1 MQAINEAPRCRKVS
15 HLSSSH
21 LVWIRLTQKYLV
33 LSERDL
39 KSPAMRSKL
48 LSLHLVLNVLHNHMA
63 LFVDPHVAIV
73 SSTSRDRTPFLTATK
88 QYLCLALS
96 RNAVSP
102 VIQVFELSCE
112 IFSRMLSGM
121 RQKLKKEIEVLLN
134 EIFLPILEMR
144 TSTVRQKSL
153 LLAAFAR
160 LAQDP
165 QALVDIYLNYDCD
178 RSSLDNIYER
188 LLNVVSKLGTTH
200 FAPTNERPGPP
211 VVSAL
216 STAAS
221 PFPLQATSLYDS
233 SRFSDPHF
241 VGQPAEAH
249 LKRQSLECLV
259 EVLKSLVSWAGR
271 GSVPAAAAATAAAGL
286 VPSTSSTSLS
296 GSSRPSMSVDDRR
309 TSETDL
315 HSTSASATPTLNGN
329 HANGDRRNTSGTN
342 TPDVVGG
349 PSDDPSRFENAKQRK
364 TTLLEGI
371 KKFNFKPKRVKN
383 FALVLLGGFSSADRF
398 TCEQGVAFLIET
410 GFIRSKEPKDIARF
424 LLNADGLDKA
434 QIGEYLGEG

>member
-1 MQAINEAPRCRKVS
+1 
-15 HLSSSH
+15 
-21 LVWIRLTQKYLV
+21 
-33 LSERDL
+33 
-39 KSPAMRSKL
+39 MRSKL
-48 LSLHLVLNVLHNHMA
+48 LSLHLVLTVLHNHMP

-73 SSTSRDRTPFLTATK
+73 SSTSRDRTPFLAATK

-200 FAPTNERPGPP
+200 FPPTNERPGPP

-221 PFPLQATSLYDS
+221 PFPLSATSLYES
-233 SRFSDPHF
+233 SRFSDAQF
-241 VGQPAEAH
+241 VGQPPEAH

-271 GSVPAAAAATAAAGL
+271 GSVPAAAAATAATL
-286 VPSTSSTSLS
+286 VPSTSSSSLNNNTN
-296 GSSRPSMSVDDRR
+296 GSTRPSMSVDDRR

-315 HSTSASATPTLNGN
+315 STTTTNGN
-329 HANGDRRNTSGTN
+329 HNQTNGDRRSASGAN
-342 TPDVVGG
+342 TPDVA
-349 PSDDPSRFENAKQRK
+349 PSDDPSRFENAKLRK

-371 KKFNFKPKRVKN
+371 KKFNFKPKRVSPSRSISPTAYRTDTSEN
-383 FALVLLGGFSSADRF
+383 V
-398 TCEQGVAFLIET
+398 T
-410 GFIRSKEPKDIARF
+410 GCRLPYRNGIH
-424 LLNADGLDKA
+424 
-434 QIGEYLGEG
+434 